1 MVNQNI
7 LTSKLALVRNVLYN
21 KRKEIVSGRTLALP
35 QIVKRERKPRATGV
49 SGLFHG
55 YLQPKMTIAI
65 NVLKAIIKDNAS

>member
-1 MVNQNI
+1 MVARWLSLI
-7 LTSKLALVRNVLYN
+7 
-21 KRKEIVSGRTLALP
+21 
-35 QIVKRERKPRATGV
+35 IVKRERKPRATGV